1 MKPSFAL
8 NLNDDSIGLL
18 QRAPNGWL
26 SIGSVQFDHPDLA
39 SALMELRDSVSG
51 LGTQNL
57 AAKLVIPNSQILY
70 ATISAPGPNAALRRA
85 QIAAALEGRT
95 PYRVDELVFDWSGTG
110 EEIQVAAVARETLS
124 EAEGFALEHGFKAVS
139 FIAIPPEGSF
149 AAEPWFGQTAA
160 AGDFLADGE
169 KVVRDQDPIRII
181 PSKGFALAPQL
192 SEAASARPVD
202 TPVPAAP
209 EPEPEAEPELDAP
222 EPIEI
227 AEAIEPSVPEV
238 DAEPVVAQAEPEPV
252 EPAADPIVEA
262 TPEVAAAPVA
272 APEPAAAPAPPP
284 TAPAAVTPMAPERTV
299 STERPTAPVATRNA
313 APVGSATS
321 VASTKAPDAVGKE
334 QVAAKLAASLAKQVR
349 PTDEPA
355 APPEAPAQ
363 IADDAAQT
371 LSWPGEDDGEQMA
384 STKAALAASL
394 APVQTDA
401 EAALVAG
408 IRSDLTPLPP
418 KTGPSAPARP
428 AKAPAAT
435 GATISDKMQKA
446 LGKAAHSAK
455 SKVKP
460 AIARVTP
467 SATSVAAKPVAP
479 NLPAPSTE
487 AEAMTVFGR
496 RADKVGGKPR
506 YLGLALVG
514 VLLAVLLGIAVWAAT
529 VLDPPRDALNTAP
542 EAPTETQ
549 PVETASTEETP
560 PAAPE
565 QQAAVTPAMPDTPA
579 PPSAAPVEQPATTAS
594 LAAAGEVDELTLPT
608 PDATVGN
615 APQTQIAATT
625 AASSDTAPAP
635 ASALPE
641 FGALFKFDAQG
652 NILPSAEGV
661 MTPDGVMLVAGRP
674 RVIPP
679 QRPESVTA
687 AATPAASSTALPEP
701 PADSATVP
709 PTPGAIA
716 LSPQATPTPEATAN
730 AVADAVAA
738 GPFTPDT
745 TYAAYRPRHRPADI
759 APPAPAT
766 TTDPATG
773 TVTPADEGA
782 LPEGSDQVN
791 QFVSRRP
798 AARPSQ
804 ITQAAAAAETER
816 NRQLAEASAAAA
828 AAASTVA
835 AASAQDAEQL
845 ANVPGRRPA
854 ARPSNFAAAAVQTAS
869 VAAPTGA
876 ARALQQTEIEE
887 DEPPVTTRA
896 APSIP
901 TRASVARQATVNRGI
916 NLGRINLLGVFGT
929 ANSRHALVR
938 ESGGRLV
945 KVRVGDRLDGGQV
958 VAISQSEVRYQKRG
972 QTVSLSMP
980 RG

>member
-39 SALMELRDSVSG
+39 SALMELRDSIAG

-70 ATISAPGPNAALRRA
+70 ATLSAPGPNAALRRA

-110 EEIQVAAVARETLS
+110 DEVQVAAVARETLT
-124 EAEGFALEHGFKAVS
+124 EAENFALEHGFKAVS

-149 AAEPWFGQTAA
+149 AAEPWFGQTASA
-160 AGDFLADGE
+160 SDFLAEGE
-169 KVVRDQDPIRII
+169 KVVRDQDPIRIT
-181 PSKGFALAPQL
+181 PSKGFALAPQVAETP
-192 SEAASARPVD
+192 SPRAVDAAPVPPVPEAAPAPLPV
-202 TPVPAAP
+202 P
-209 EPEPEAEPELDAP
+209 EPEPEPVLVPAPSLDAAPAEAAPLPP
-222 EPIEI
+222 EP
-227 AEAIEPSVPEV
+227 
-238 DAEPVVAQAEPEPV
+238 AEPEPAAKLVDTPPVPDEAEPVATDLV
-252 EPAADPIVEA
+252 EPTPVAVAPVAEPAPTPAEPTSATERPIAPAASRSPAAVGA
-262 TPEVAAAPVA
+262 APAVAAAKPQ
-272 APEPAAAPAPPP
+272 E
-284 TAPAAVTPMAPERTV
+284 
-299 STERPTAPVATRNA
+299 
-313 APVGSATS
+313 PVGQ
-321 VASTKAPDAVGKE
+321 E

-349 PTDEPA
+349 PDE
-355 APPEAPAQ
+355 EQAPAPVAAAATAT
-363 IADDAAQT
+363 ADDAALT
-371 LSWPGEDDGEQMA
+371 LSWPGEDDSHQMA

-394 APVQTDA
+394 APVQSTA

-408 IRSDLTPLPP
+408 IRSDLKPLPA
-418 KTGPSAPARP
+418 KAAPSAPARP
-428 AKAPAAT
+428 AKAPAPA
-435 GATISDKMQKA
+435 GSTISDKMQKA
-446 LGKAAHSAK
+446 IGKATNTAK

-467 SATSVAAKPVAP
+467 SATSVTPPAKAAAQT
-479 NLPAPSTE
+479 LPAPSTE

-514 VLLAVLLGIAVWAAT
+514 ALLAVLLGIAIWAAT
-529 VLDPPRDALNTAP
+529 VLEPPRDAQNT
-542 EAPTETQ
+542 APTETN
-549 PVETASTEETP
+549 ALAATEQAEAP
-560 PAAPE
+560 AAQVADAPAAAPE
-565 QQAAVTPAMPDTPA
+565 TAA
-579 PPSAAPVEQPATTAS
+579 PPSTAAAEQPATTTA

-608 PDATVGN
+608 PDAAVGT
-615 APQTQIAATT
+615 APQAQIAATS
-625 AASSDTAPAP
+625 AANGDVAPGP

-679 QRPESVTA
+679 QRPDSVTA
-687 AATPAASSTALPEP
+687 AATPPASATALPEP
-701 PADSATVP
+701 PANSAAVP
-709 PTPGAIA
+709 LTPGAIA
-716 LSPQATPTPEATAN
+716 LSPQVTPTPQAT
-730 AVADAVAA
+730 ADAVAA
-738 GPFTPDT
+738 DVAVGPFKPDT
-745 TYAAYRPRHRPADI
+745 TYAAYRPRQRPADI
-759 APPAPAT
+759 APAATTPDPAAPAT
-766 TTDPATG
+766 GAPAE
-773 TVTPADEGA
+773 EGA
-782 LPEGSDQVN
+782 LPQGTDETID
-791 QFVSRRP
+791 FVSRRP
-798 AARPSQ
+798 PARPARV
-804 ITQAAAAAETER
+804 TQTAAAAEAER

-835 AASAQDAEQL
+835 TANAQEAAQL
-845 ANVPGRRPA
+845 ANIPGRRPA
-854 ARPSNFAAAAVQTAS
+854 ARPGNLEAAPAVQTAAV
-869 VAAPTGA
+869 VAPSAA
-876 ARALQQTEIEE
+876 ARATTQPELEE

-958 VAISQSEVRYQKRG
+958 VAISQSELRYQKRG